1 MNSKTQKHMLLLVSL
16 VVVMVVVVLQCC
28 SQDPDDEGSS
38 SSNCKPGEPIA
49 KLISQDNGVP
59 KWEVTNLYKQTESMR
74 YSTTFLVDSA
84 KGFRQEYKGGEF
96 EMSSVCE
103 LQIEYQC
110 IQKINADP
118 SNVSVDFKPVEMDNE
133 QECKPE
139 KPIDMKAILS
149 DVLGSPMDYSL
160 PFTALEGCQLIV
172 NEDTLSTIE
181 FGLELRRSFLNNTPL
196 TLSEWTIG
204 DTILHFQ

>member
-16 VVVMVVVVLQCC
+16 VVAMVVVVLQYCNGGSS
-28 SQDPDDEGSS
+28 SQGGIS
-38 SSNCKPGEPIA
+38 SSNCNPDKPIA

-59 KWEVTNLYKQTESMR
+59 KWEVTNLYKQTASMR

-110 IQKINADP
+110 DAD
-118 SNVSVDFKPVEMDNE
+118 SGLTVHFFKPVEMDLD